1 MLYSFNLLNI
11 FQGNELINY
20 NLLKVPNY
28 FFKYCYEFI
37 DLNIFG
43 FQFIIIIFLAETQ
56 ITVRTSSTWF
66 QSLLT

>member
-1 MLYSFNLLNI
+1 MLHSSNLFNI
-11 FQGNELINY
+11 FQDNELITY
-20 NLLKVPNY
+20 DLLNVPNY

-37 DLNIFG
+37 DLNMFG

-56 ITVRTSSTWF
+56 IIVRTSSSWF